1 MDKLKRRNILLLFFV
16 AIIVLTISYIIS
28 SIHDKNITKEK
39 AATAAIEH
47 IKKKENIDVI
57 VTKVDIRPAVSGG
70 MIRVSGHV
78 KDQKNRK
85 FFVSIS
91 KRQNYSVVGWG
102 LDHLES

>member
-1 MDKLKRRNILLLFFV
+1 MDNLKKKNIIFLIIL
-16 AIIVLTISYIIS
+16 AIIFLAIGCTTSFIY
-28 SIHDKNITKEK
+28 DRNITKEK
-39 AATAAIEH
+39 AAEVAIQH
-47 IKKKENIDVI
+47 IKTRENIDVI

-91 KRQNYSVVGWG
+91 KRQNYSIVGWG
-102 LDHLES
+102 LDRLE

>member
-1 MDKLKRRNILLLFFV
+1 MDQSKKKRIIILIIL
-16 AIIVLTISYIIS
+16 AIIFLAIGCTTSFF
-28 SIHDKNITKEK
+28 HDRNITKER

-57 VTKVDIRPAVSGG
+57 VTKVDIRSAISGG

-102 LDHLES
+102 LDHLDS

>member
-1 MDKLKRRNILLLFFV
+1 MRELKKKNI
-16 AIIVLTISYIIS
+16 IILIMITIITLTIGCTLKVM
-28 SIHDKNITKEK
+28 HDRNVEKEK

-47 IKKKENIDVI
+47 IKKKDNIDVI

-91 KRQNYSVVGWG
+91 KRQNYSVVG
-102 LDHLES
+102 

>member
-1 MDKLKRRNILLLFFV
+1 M
-16 AIIVLTISYIIS
+16 
-28 SIHDKNITKEK
+28 
-39 AATAAIEH
+39 
-47 IKKKENIDVI
+47 
-57 VTKVDIRPAVSGG
+57 TKVDIRPAVSGG
-70 MIRVSGHV
+70 MIQVSGHV

>member
-1 MDKLKRRNILLLFFV
+1 MGNLKKKNIIIL
-16 AIIVLTISYIIS
+16 IIVTIIALTIGCTAK
-28 SIHDKNITKEK
+28 SIHDRNITKEK
-39 AATAAIEH
+39 AAIAAIVH

-57 VTKVDIRPAVSGG
+57 VTKVDIRSAVSSG

-78 KDQKNRK
+78 KDQKNRN

>member
-1 MDKLKRRNILLLFFV
+1 MRELKKKNI
-16 AIIVLTISYIIS
+16 IILIMITIITLTIGCTLKVM
-28 SIHDKNITKEK
+28 HDRNVEKEK
-39 AATAAIEH
+39 AAIAATEH
-47 IKKKENIDVI
+47 MKKKENIDVI

>member
-1 MDKLKRRNILLLFFV
+1 MRELKKKNI
-16 AIIVLTISYIIS
+16 IILIMITIITLTIGCTLKVM
-28 SIHDKNITKEK
+28 HDRNVENEK
-39 AATAAIEH
+39 ATIAAIEH

-91 KRQNYSVVGWG
+91 KRQNYSIVGWG
-102 LDHLES
+102 LDRLE

>member
-1 MDKLKRRNILLLFFV
+1 M
-16 AIIVLTISYIIS
+16 
-28 SIHDKNITKEK
+28 
-39 AATAAIEH
+39 
-47 IKKKENIDVI
+47 
-57 VTKVDIRPAVSGG
+57 TKVDIRPAVSGG

>member
-1 MDKLKRRNILLLFFV
+1 MKKCDIRLFFIFTLILLGGCT
-16 AIIVLTISYIIS
+16 INQKNEEQQIV
-28 SIHDKNITKEK
+28 EK
-39 AATAAIEH
+39 ANETAVKYFKE
-47 IKKKENIDVI
+47 KENIDVI